1 MDMLNSIFERNINGL
16 QKVIEFLG
24 NDIDTRE
31 QRELLQSA
39 LKEYRL
45 WITMFLNYKNTIT
58 QIPTESR
65 DVILGKVIST
75 MKKCGTPKKWI
86 NAFHNEIKKHRWD
99 GYAT

>member
-1 MDMLNSIFERNINGL
+1 MLNLVFEKNISGL
-16 QKVIEFLG
+16 QKLIEFLG
-24 NDIDTRE
+24 TDINNRE

-45 WITMFLNYKNTIT
+45 WITMFLNYKDRIT

-65 DVILGKVIST
+65 DVIISKVVET

-86 NAFHNEIKKHRWD
+86 TAFYNEIKKHRWD